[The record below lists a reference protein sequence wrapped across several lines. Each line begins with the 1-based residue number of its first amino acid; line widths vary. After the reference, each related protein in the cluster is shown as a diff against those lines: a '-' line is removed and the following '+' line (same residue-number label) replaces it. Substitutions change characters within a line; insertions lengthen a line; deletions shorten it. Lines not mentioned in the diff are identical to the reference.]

1 MDPLWSPAVATAS
14 KRSRREGLESPLETA
29 RSFATGCQRL
39 PPRRRGNEGVDGSS
53 PSEASS
59 EVPANVGIASPEL
72 TCRFA
77 RGNVKGTFDPL
88 CVTKGLSSASRRDP
102 RRRRIALA
110 ATREARSRT
119 GRAWSARVA
128 DRAQHER
135 LSVRLRQTRA
145 RMPSGAAR
153 ADVATKSQT
162 TRARRRARASASR
175 CALAAPAS
183 HRRRARGRSA
193 ALIRATLERRRR
205 KSTP

>member
-39 PPRRRGNEGVDGSS
+39 PPRRHGKDGVDGSS

-102 RRRRIALA
+102 RRRRIAISP
-110 ATREARSRT
+110 R
-119 GRAWSARVA
+119 
-128 DRAQHER
+128 
-135 LSVRLRQTRA
+135 
-145 RMPSGAAR
+145 
-153 ADVATKSQT
+153 
-162 TRARRRARASASR
+162 RARRVHGRDARGQRGLRTARSMRGSASGYAR
-175 CALAAPAS
+175 RGRECLPEPHELTWPRKARRPERAVGLAPAPVAV
-183 HRRRARGRSA
+183 R
-193 ALIRATLERRRR
+193 
-205 KSTP
+205 